1 MRSVGVSGPALAA
14 AHGKQPKVIAM
25 KRSTIRFAFALA
37 FSTANLFG
45 CSASQRPPP
54 QTASTTTTTSAALDA
69 TPGAR
74 GDTRA
79 DSVPSPPP
87 TVAVLPPASNDDQIL
102 GALKTADRSVLEQAR
117 QAVRKAGSAEVRE
130 LAQELLESYVQ
141 VGSSLKAVEAR
152 AGLTVAEGPMS
163 EGVRRSAEQLARRL
177 DGSAGGA
184 SFDRIY
190 VAAQLEEAARL
201 LELLDR
207 VDAQAQSAELQATLR
222 DLRERVVEGQSAT
235 TAVQAEIAR

>member
-1 MRSVGVSGPALAA
+1 M
-14 AHGKQPKVIAM
+14 
-25 KRSTIRFAFALA
+25 
-37 FSTANLFG
+37 
-45 CSASQRPPP
+45 
-54 QTASTTTTTSAALDA
+54 
-69 TPGAR
+69 
-74 GDTRA
+74 
-79 DSVPSPPP
+79 
-87 TVAVLPPASNDDQIL
+87 VAVVPPASNDDQIL

-117 QAVRKAGSAEVRE
+117 QAVKKAGSSEVRE

-190 VAAQLEEAARL
+190 LAAQLDEAARF